1 MIYCLHRDDPRSTTP
16 VYDFKTFDLT
26 PVLVQ
31 SPLLPNQRED
41 GRFLSQNKKPS
52 GEKGIDWKVA
62 NNLADDKMLRYI
74 QHCSVDYAKE
84 LDKTF
89 PDLRR
94 VLNYLVK
101 SDVPKQGLA
110 RDKCGSGRSNRLL
123 PCDIF
128 NQSDKCPYTLL
139 HLDSKQDQRIHSCS
153 LCYFT
158 LGGLINMHRQTRCP
172 LLNIIR
178 N

>member
-1 MIYCLHRDDPRSTTP
+1 
-16 VYDFKTFDLT
+16 LT

-74 QHCSVDYAKE
+74 QHCSADYAKE

-123 PCDIF
+123 PCDVF